1 MIDLSWN
8 SLEGNNLTEL
18 FGILVKFDYFRF
30 INIEG
35 NPCDSN
41 KDEIKSLLN
50 ILNQDS
56 LKNKIIEN
64 KESIENKDK
73 IDNKNYNINNYDLKW
88 IFEKGKFIKKN
99 KFYTRESFI
108 QDYIGVSKTN

>member
-18 FGILVKFDYFRF
+18 FGILAKFEFFRF

-41 KDEIKSLLN
+41 KDEIKSLLT
-50 ILNQDS
+50 ILSQDS
-56 LKNKIIEN
+56 LKNKIIEK
-64 KESIENKDK
+64 KENIDNKDNK
-73 IDNKNYNINNYDLKW
+73 IDNINNDDLKW
-88 IFEKGKFIKKN
+88 MFKKGKFIKKN
-99 KFYTRESFI
+99 KFYTRELFI
-108 QDYIGVSKTN
+108 QNYIEASKDN